1 MSLLLDALKKSVDDK
16 VKSTDDDTNH
26 DIALDLDLNLAD
38 EGEYTQA
45 NEKVHSNKKTSSIE
59 ALLENK
65 LEDKTHHYEWE
76 ASMQNGGKVPDKA
89 YLENTANDDI
99 SPSKSEYVLGIEPA
113 RSSSNSS
120 LENKQTLSA
129 LISKS
134 NQISRREKLKKNTGL
149 AIFVTFVIIV
159 MGLYIYIEIQVENQ
173 SIYSSKI
180 TQKNAPEELINI
192 SSIRNLAVVPVKT
205 EPVFTSNNAVNNA
218 LSLTHKVLKPV
229 KEKFIA
235 QHKNKPE
242 KTSTDLKDT
251 KPGIHIIHTQK
262 TDPIHILLNEAYAL
276 FHHQNYAQSEK
287 IYKSVLARKPVNR
300 DALFGLAAI
309 ATKEKRYEF
318 ARQKYQYLVQLNPK
332 DSLAVA
338 GLSAIEHHIN
348 IPHDE
353 SRLKFMIKQQPDSA
367 HLYFALG
374 TQYSAQKKW
383 AEAQSAYFSAWSAEN
398 KNADYCYNLAV
409 SLDHLD
415 KKEQALD
422 FYNLSL
428 KLKLTSNGNFSQV
441 DVENRIHALQGKSND
456 I

>member
-1 MSLLLDALKKSVDDK
+1 MSLLLDALKKSADDK
-16 VKSTDDDTNH
+16 VRNSDDFSNH
-26 DIALDLDLNLAD
+26 DIELDLDLNLTD
-38 EGEYTQA
+38 EGEYAQV
-45 NEKVHSNKKTSSIE
+45 NKKELNNKKTPSIE
-59 ALLENK
+59 LSLENK
-65 LEDKTHHYEWE
+65 LENKTHHYECGV
-76 ASMQNGGKVPDKA
+76 STKNVGTVSDKA
-89 YLENTANDDI
+89 YIENTANDDI
-99 SPSKSEYVLGIEPA
+99 SQSKSKYVLGIEPA
-113 RSSSNSS
+113 RKYSDFS
-120 LENKQTLSA
+120 LENKQALSA

-134 NQISRREKLKKNTGL
+134 NQISRRETLKKNTGL
-149 AIFVTFVIIV
+149 AIFVTFVIV
-159 MGLYIYIEIQVENQ
+159 AMGLYFYIEIQAKN
-173 SIYSSKI
+173 SNIYSSKS
-180 TQKNAPEELINI
+180 THKNAPEEQINV
-192 SSIRNLAVVPVKT
+192 SRIRNLAVVVDKT
-205 EPVFTSNNAVNNA
+205 KPVFTSNNTVKNSQ
-218 LSLTHKVLKPV
+218 SLTHKDFKPV
-229 KEKFIA
+229 KEKPVSE
-235 QHKNKPE
+235 HKNKPE
-242 KTSTDLKDT
+242 TTSTALHNT
-251 KPGIHIIHTQK
+251 KSGIHIIHSQK
-262 TDPIHILLNEAYAL
+262 TDPIHLLLNEAYAS
-276 FHHQNYAQSEK
+276 FHNQDYAQSEK
-287 IYKSVLARKPVNR
+287 LYKKVLAHKPVNR

-348 IPHDE
+348 MPQDE

-398 KNADYCYNLAV
+398 ENADYCYNLAV

-428 KLKLTSNGNFSQV
+428 KLKLTSNANFSQG
-441 DVENRIHALQGKSND
+441 DVENRIHALQEKSND